1 MAKQNI
7 YPKEPSVEK
16 STEHGFPA
24 WREAFLSLLV
34 HYYEHVYLV
43 KGLVEP
49 ACVKEESDK
58 YKSDNDSFASFMQE
72 RLISEIGCE
81 TDHKDLKKE
90 YKVWL
95 QSEPDKKSLSP
106 ADVRQ
111 KLIDKYGKPI
121 LRKGKELFQG
131 VRIAGLTEDVS
142 GNFVDTTEAPAESV
156 VEEPVAEA
164 EAVEEKQ
171 ETIVTEQE
179 SLTII
184 EPVKKAGK
192 PKKK

>member
-1 MAKQNI
+1 
-7 YPKEPSVEK
+7 
-16 STEHGFPA
+16 
-24 WREAFLSLLV
+24 
-34 HYYEHVYLV
+34 
-43 KGLVEP
+43 
-49 ACVKEESDK
+49 
-58 YKSDNDSFASFMQE
+58 
-72 RLISEIGCE
+72 
-81 TDHKDLKKE
+81 
-90 YKVWL
+90 
-95 QSEPDKKSLSP
+95 LSP

-142 GNFVDTTEAPAESV
+142 GNFVDTAEAPAESI
-156 VEEPVAEA
+156 VEESVAEA
-164 EAVEEKQ
+164 EEEKQ

-184 EPVKKAGK
+184 EPVVEAKKAGK